1 MYGLDVLSTHVN
13 RTRGGSFVY
22 KLFIATILNVKC
34 CVPGR
39 YLFSLQDTCVPGN
52 VFKKLLFPKP
62 YRRVPF
68 TMYDIREE
76 NWSTLVANNE

>member
-34 CVPGR
+34 CVPRR

-52 VFKKLLFPKP
+52 VFKKFLFPKP
-62 YRRVPF
+62 YRRVSF

-76 NWSTLVANNE
+76 NWSTPVANNE